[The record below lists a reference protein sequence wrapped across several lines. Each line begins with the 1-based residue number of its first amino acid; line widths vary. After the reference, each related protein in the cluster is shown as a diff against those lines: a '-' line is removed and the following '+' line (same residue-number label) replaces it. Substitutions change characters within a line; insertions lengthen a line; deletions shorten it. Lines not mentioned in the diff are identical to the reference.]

1 MGIETDPNIAIA
13 QAMGLRRVAAD
24 RDRGWDDFMQG
35 RTPDNEEFAGEE
47 FAGCMLAAP
56 ILRALAAELA
66 LKAIASKMT
75 GTHER
80 GHDLLNLFDRLDQ
93 SVRDCIEQQD
103 AAVRHVR
110 THGSI
115 RSILA
120 NHKDDFTGWRYLGES
135 WQGKNPYGD
144 DLDAALIALRS
155 GPRNLDSGLSEISIV
170 FQAAVPKPVAL
181 KYTTSGVRRPSEL

>member
-1 MGIETDPNIAIA
+1 MDANIAIA
-13 QAMGLRRVAAD
+13 QAKGLRRVAAD
-24 RDRGWDDFMQG
+24 LGRGWDDFLHG
-35 RTPDNEEFAGEE
+35 TRTPDKEEFAGEE

-80 GHDLLNLFDRLDQ
+80 GHDLLKLFDGLDQ

-110 THGSI
+110 THGSV
-115 RSILA
+115 RSVLA
-120 NHKDDFTGWRYLGES
+120 NHNDDFTGWRYLGES

-144 DLDAALIALRS
+144 DLDAALRALIAAFHELPAARPVP
-155 GPRNLDSGLSEISIV
+155 GQ
-170 FQAAVPKPVAL
+170 QAGF
-181 KYTTSGVRRPSEL
+181 SN

>member
-1 MGIETDPNIAIA
+1 MDANIAIA

-24 RDRGWDDFMQG
+24 LDRGWDDFLHG
-35 RTPDNEEFAGEE
+35 TRTPDKEEFAGEE

-80 GHDLLNLFDRLDQ
+80 GHDLLKLFDGLDQ
-93 SVRDCIEQQD
+93 SARDCIERQD

-110 THGSI
+110 THGSV
-115 RSILA
+115 RSVLA
-120 NHKDDFTGWRYLGES
+120 NHKDDFTGWRYLARPPGHQACTS
-135 WQGKNPYGD
+135 SLTAPDCPSSAKV
-144 DLDAALIALRS
+144 S
-155 GPRNLDSGLSEISIV
+155 GPRRNMGAESDAAGGSSIS
-170 FQAAVPKPVAL
+170 AWTGPV
-181 KYTTSGVRRPSEL
+181 